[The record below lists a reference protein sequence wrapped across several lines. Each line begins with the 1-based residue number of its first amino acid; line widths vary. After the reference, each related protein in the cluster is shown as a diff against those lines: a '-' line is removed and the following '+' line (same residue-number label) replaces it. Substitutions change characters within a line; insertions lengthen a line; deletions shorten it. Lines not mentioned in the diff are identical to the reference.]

1 MANLYPLAAPL
12 LARIDPERAHGLT
25 LAALRLGLA
34 TGRRPRPRPE
44 LESAAFGRRFAN
56 PLGLAA
62 GFDKDARAVGPLLR
76 AGFGFVEVGTVTPRP
91 QAGQPRPRLFR
102 LPDAGAAINRMGF
115 NNDGMAAV
123 AARLARLARPRDGG
137 PDGGPLG
144 VNIGPNRDTADP
156 LADYA
161 ACFRRLAPLADYV
174 AVNVS
179 SPNTPGLRRLQEAA
193 RLGPLL
199 ARMARERETLRNRRP
214 ALLLKLSP
222 DLDRSAALEAAR
234 LAAGEGFDG
243 LIVANTSL
251 QRPAGLAGRH
261 RHQAGGLSGRPL
273 FAISTPLLRAL
284 WRAEGHRLTL
294 VGAGGIDSA
303 QAAYGKIRAG
313 ATLLQLY
320 TALAFHGPALVETIL
335 DGLQAL
341 LARDGYRTLAEAVGA
356 DA

>member
-34 TGRRPRPRPE
+34 AGPPPRARPE
-44 LESAAFGRRFAN
+44 LEGAAFGRRFAN

-62 GFDKDARAVGPLLR
+62 GFDKDARAVAPLLR

-91 QAGQPRPRLFR
+91 QAGQPRPRLYR
-102 LPDAGAAINRMGF
+102 LPEDGAAINRMGF
-115 NNDGMAAV
+115 NSAGMAAV
-123 AARLARLARPRDGG
+123 AARLAGRR
-137 PDGGPLG
+137 DGGPLG
-144 VNIGPNRDTADP
+144 VNIGPNRGADDP
-156 LADYA
+156 VADYV
-161 ACFRRLAPLADYV
+161 ACFRRLGPLADYV
-174 AVNVS
+174 AINVS

-199 ARMARERETLRNRRP
+199 ARMAREREALDRRP

-222 DLDRSAALEAAR
+222 DLERGAALEAAR

-243 LIVANTSL
+243 LIVSNTSL

-284 WRAEGHRLTL
+284 WRAEGQRLIL

-320 TALAFHGPALVETIL
+320 TALAFHGPALVENIL

>member
-44 LESAAFGRRFAN
+44 LEAAAFGCRFAN

-102 LPDAGAAINRMGF
+102 LPDEGAAINRMGF

-123 AARLARLARPRDGG
+123 AARLARHRDGG
-137 PDGGPLG
+137 PVG
-144 VNIGPNRDTADP
+144 VNIGPNRDTAAP
-156 LADYA
+156 LDDYV

-174 AVNVS
+174 AINVS

-199 ARMARERETLRNRRP
+199 ARMAREREALTRHP

-222 DLDRSAALEAAR
+222 DLERGPALEAAR

-243 LIVANTSL
+243 LIVSNTSL

-294 VGAGGIDSA
+294 VGTGGIDSA
-303 QAAYGKIRAG
+303 RAAYGKIRAG

-341 LARDGYRTLAEAVGA
+341 LARDGYRALAEAVGA